1 MIKNFESF
9 FMSSRDDEPSF
20 EDQLNSSIESK
31 YPEIWSGHKEFFK
44 KLNSLF
50 SELPGSSYSNFA
62 KADRRRGID
71 YRSEMVSKD
80 IEDCMRDCRIT
91 WEEILGN
98 KELIKKCIEVYS
110 YISGYVD
117 IILWRLDNSY
127 NVGGWDDA
135 WFQSEEGGEDII
147 IKYRYG
153 YHDTT
158 YGGIFI
164 KRYFGNVENFIN
176 RVADELLKYFIL
188 NNNIISS
195 KAIKELESENY
206 IIHLGNNNFKIYFE
220 DFYHLCLEHGIVD
233 IKNIQNFGEIICN
246 YFENLGM
253 TEDNYE
259 IEDDWS
265 FIYLKLSQD

>member
-9 FMSSRDDEPSF
+9 FLSSRDDEPSF
-20 EDQLNSSIESK
+20 EDKLNSSIESK
-31 YPEIWSGHKEFFK
+31 YPEIWSLHKEFFK

-50 SELPGSSYSNFA
+50 SELPNSSYSTFA
-62 KADRRRGID
+62 KADHRRGVD
-71 YRSEMVSKD
+71 YRSEMVSKE
-80 IEDCMRDCRIT
+80 IEDYMRDCRIT
-91 WEEILGN
+91 WEEILKN
-98 KELIKKCIEVYS
+98 KELIKKCIDVYS

-127 NVGGWDDA
+127 NVGGWDDT
-135 WFQSEEGGEDII
+135 WFESKEGGEDIV

-158 YGGIFI
+158 YGRIFI
-164 KRYFGNVENFIN
+164 KKYFGSVENFIN
-176 RVADELLKYFIL
+176 RFANELLKYFIS

-195 KAIKELESENY
+195 SIISHLESENY
-206 IIHLGNNNFKIYFE
+206 ITHLGDNNFKIYFE
-220 DFYHLCLEHGIVD
+220 DFYHLCLEHRIVD

-246 YFENLGM
+246 YLESLGM

-259 IEDDWS
+259 VEDDWS